1 MLARSGITRISAG
14 SLGLGLLAGAAVGL
28 VTAGTASPQT
38 TATTTTTTTTTTVS
52 PAPNTTILTVPPPS
66 VIEFF
71 ASPSDPTCL
80 RGEHRVRVVLI
91 WSSQDADTVSI
102 EADGSAV
109 VTDAQPTG
117 RRTLTFD
124 CPSGSSESHDLQLTA
139 TGADGSTASKSATV
153 TVSAAPT
160 AATSGRDGRFTS
172 PDSQG

>member
-1 MLARSGITRISAG
+1 MLARSGIIRISAG
-14 SLGLGLLAGAAVGL
+14 SLGVGLLAGAAVGL
-28 VTAGTASPQT
+28 LTAGTASPQT
-38 TATTTTTTTTTTVS
+38 TATTTSTTTTTTTVP
-52 PAPNTTILTVPPPS
+52 PAPSTTILTVPPPS

-80 RGEHRVRVVLI
+80 RGERQIRVVLI

-102 EADGSAV
+102 EADGSAL

-117 RRTLTFD
+117 RRGVVFD
-124 CPSGSSESHDLQLTA
+124 CPSGSSESHDLQLIATA
-139 TGADGSTASKSATV
+139 ADGSTASKSATV

-160 AATSGRDGRFTS
+160 SGRDGRVTS